1 MLNLHSYFSTDV
13 TGGGNTLTGPSF
25 SPTGNGRN
33 YQMAWVDSCQKLLL
47 TFPNFWNII
56 QNLYFYADSVETI
69 IQSRSRNPA
78 KHFYEIF

>member
-1 MLNLHSYFSTDV
+1 MLNLHSDFSKEA
-13 TGGGNTLTGPSF
+13 TGGGYPPGPSF
-25 SPTGNGRN
+25 PPENGHR
-33 YQMAWVDSCQKLLL
+33 YHMAWVDSSEKLIL
-47 TFPNFWNII
+47 FFSNFWNII